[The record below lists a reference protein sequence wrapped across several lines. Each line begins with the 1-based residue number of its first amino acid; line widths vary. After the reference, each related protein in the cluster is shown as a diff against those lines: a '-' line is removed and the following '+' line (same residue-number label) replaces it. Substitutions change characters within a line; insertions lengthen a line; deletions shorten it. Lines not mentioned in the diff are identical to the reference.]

1 LVVLSTQNDLRRV
14 RDLSFC
20 YICGRPFEAGDQTN
34 HDHVPPKSVFA
45 LQDRQPLKLKT
56 HAACNERYSL
66 TDEKIGQLISL
77 QRGQYPQDPADR
89 KLQLAPLG
97 GKMGAIMNLNIDA
110 ALWRWIAAFHAA
122 LYQVSVTAPGQPG
135 PKSSIV
141 SPFPRA
147 DRTER
152 GTYSFVPIPQQHL
165 AFVEVIKE
173 HRFRNHVDRIV
184 ANNGKMIYEC
194 VWGEEDHKLG
204 WYCFFALNIYEW
216 KTLALELGVPARVAQ
231 DVTSW
236 SSRRLRQQEFA
247 NGA

>member
-1 LVVLSTQNDLRRV
+1 MSEFGCKIRNQGAVSFSSGTRIRGSGRFALVVLSTQNDLRRV

-122 LYQVSVTAPGQPG
+122 LLSGLSHGSRTAGSKKLDCFAVSAGRSYGARHLLICPY
-135 PKSSIV
+135 
-141 SPFPRA
+141 SPA
-147 DRTER
+147 
-152 GTYSFVPIPQQHL
+152 
-165 AFVEVIKE
+165 AFGICGSNK
-173 HRFRNHVDRIV
+173 
-184 ANNGKMIYEC
+184 
-194 VWGEEDHKLG
+194 
-204 WYCFFALNIYEW
+204 
-216 KTLALELGVPARVAQ
+216 
-231 DVTSW
+231 
-236 SSRRLRQQEFA
+236 
-247 NGA
+247 GA